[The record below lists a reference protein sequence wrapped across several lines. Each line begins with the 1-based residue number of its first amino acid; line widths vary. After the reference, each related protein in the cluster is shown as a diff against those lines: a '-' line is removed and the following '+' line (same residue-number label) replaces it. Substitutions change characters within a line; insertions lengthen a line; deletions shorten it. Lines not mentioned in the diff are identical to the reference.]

1 VNPLRA
7 RAAEYLAMRRS
18 LGYTLHADERLL
30 AGFIG
35 YLEREDQVT
44 ITTTAALAWATQPA
58 GVAPSWHR
66 RRLSVVRCFA
76 RHLAAYDPACEVPPA
91 RLLLARESRI
101 TPYLYSPAEIAAL
114 IHAAGLLGRPP
125 LAATYQ
131 ALISLLAVSGLRI
144 GEALA
149 LNRRDVDLDAGTL
162 TVTGKSGKIRLV
174 PLHPSTTGMLRD
186 YAARRDS
193 LCPAACCPNFFIN
206 TMSNRIR
213 VKDVDVTFVRVLALA
228 GVHAPPGRRRPR
240 VHDIRHTFVLNTF
253 LRWYRDGTDVPASLP
268 VLSTFLGHASPA
280 STWWYQQAAP
290 ELLAVAAQRLQP
302 LKEES

>member
-7 RAAEYLAMRRS
+7 RAGEYLAMRRS
-18 LGYTLHADERLL
+18 LGYKLQADERLL

-35 YLEREDQVT
+35 HLEREGHAT
-44 ITTTAALAWATQPA
+44 ITTGAALEWATRPA
-58 GVAPSWHR
+58 GAAPGWHR

-91 RLLLARESRI
+91 RLLPARESRI

-114 IHAAGLLGRPP
+114 IHAAGLLARPL

-149 LNRRDVDLDAGTL
+149 LRRGDVALDTGML

-174 PLHPSTTGMLRD
+174 PLHPSTTAMLGD
-186 YAARRDS
+186 YAARRDR
-193 LCPAACCPNFFIN
+193 LCPGARCPEFFIN
-206 TMSNRIR
+206 TAGNRVR
-213 VKDVDVTFVRVLALA
+213 VKDADVTFARLLALA
-228 GVHAPPGRRRPR
+228 GVHPPPGRRRPR
-240 VHDIRHTFVLNTF
+240 IHDIRH
-253 LRWYRDGTDVPASLP
+253 
-268 VLSTFLGHASPA
+268 
-280 STWWYQQAAP
+280 
-290 ELLAVAAQRLQP
+290 
-302 LKEES
+302 

>member
-1 VNPLRA
+1 MNPLRA
-7 RAAEYLAMRRS
+7 RAAQYLAMRRS

-30 AGFIG
+30 TGFID
-35 YLEREDQVT
+35 YLEHEGQAT
-44 ITTTAALAWATQPA
+44 ITTGAALAWATQPA
-58 GVAPSWHR
+58 GVAASWHR

-91 RLLLARESRI
+91 RLLPARETRI

-114 IHAAGLLGRPP
+114 IHAAGLLARPI

-149 LNRRDVDLDAGTL
+149 LHRSDVDLDAGLL
-162 TVTGKSGKIRLV
+162 TVTGKSGKTRLV
-174 PLHPSTTGMLRD
+174 PLHPSTTDVLRD
-186 YAARRDS
+186 YATRRDT
-193 LCPAACCPNFFIN
+193 LNPAACCPNFFIN
-206 TMSNRIR
+206 TTGNRLR
-213 VKDVDVTFVRVLALA
+213 VKDVDVTFVRLLTLA

-240 VHDIRHTFVLNTF
+240 VHDLRHTFVLNTF
-253 LRWYRDGTDVPASLP
+253 LRWYRDGTDVPANLP
-268 VLSTFLGHASPA
+268 VLSTFLGHTSPA
-280 STWWYQQAAP
+280 STWWYQEASP

-302 LKEES
+302 LKEGS